1 MILFLRASLLM
12 AITSAFQ
19 PSASSSLA
27 SHSHQHQHQH
37 KNTKHHILLAAP
49 KEALPDIV
57 IPNVFNFGNTSIS
70 KQDLE
75 NEDPRVWVPQTDC
88 LSFRPLCFCTSQGCK
103 YVQYSWLLYR
113 ISYIVYHI
121 SYIIYHN
128 PLFLTIQYTIQ

>member
-27 SHSHQHQHQH
+27 SHSHQH

-103 YVQYSWLLYR
+103 YSIPFLLYR
-113 ISYIVYHI
+113 I

-128 PLFLTIQYTIQ
+128 PLFLTIQSQYTIQ

>member
-27 SHSHQHQHQH
+27 SHSHSHQH
-37 KNTKHHILLAAP
+37 KNTKYHILLAAP

-113 ISYIVYHI
+113 ISYI
-121 SYIIYHN
+121 IYHN